1 MNKILV
7 EVSVGELLDK
17 ISILEIKQEKIK
29 DTESLKFINDEYNVL
44 KAGLDKNIKTDE
56 NLKNL
61 FNSLKEIN
69 SKLWIIEDDKRMC
82 EKNKDFGEKF
92 IKLSRDVHFLNDNR
106 AKIKLEIKKEKIK
119 DSEKLKFIND
129 EYNVLKEQ
137 LNNNVKSDKKLDDF
151 FKSLKEINSKLWVIE
166 DEKRLCEK
174 NKDFGEKFIKLSRDV
189 HFLNDNRAK
198 IKLEI
203 NNHTGSKIREI
214 KEYTNY

>member
-29 DTESLKFINDEYNVL
+29 DMESLQFIKDEYNVL
-44 KAGLDKNIKTDE
+44 KEELDKNIKTDE
-56 NLKNL
+56 ILKNL

-69 SKLWIIEDDKRMC
+69 SKLWIIEDD
-82 EKNKDFGEKF
+82 
-92 IKLSRDVHFLNDNR
+92 
-106 AKIKLEIKKEKIK
+106 
-119 DSEKLKFIND
+119 
-129 EYNVLKEQ
+129 
-137 LNNNVKSDKKLDDF
+137 
-151 FKSLKEINSKLWVIE
+151 
-166 DEKRLCEK
+166 KRLCEK

-203 NNHTGSKIREI
+203 NNHTGSKIKEI